1 MQQMQNATTS
11 EADQVAAALLESVPL
26 VMRTIRAQMRG
37 YRTADL
43 SVPQFR
49 ALGFLHRHPGASLT
63 DLAEH
68 IGLTV
73 PAASRLVDGL
83 VARGYVARKPSPADR
98 RTLELTVS
106 PPGVAMLEASRA
118 RARAHLAELL
128 ATLSPEDREAVQRG
142 ADILRGLFGPREP
155 HTTAAAPASADSS
168 LE

>member
-1 MQQMQNATTS
+1 MQQMQNATTGA
-11 EADQVAAALLESVPL
+11 ADQVAAALLESVPL
-26 VMRTIRAQMRG
+26 VMRAIRAQMRG

-49 ALGFLHRHPGASLT
+49 ALGFLHRNPGAPLT
-63 DLAEH
+63 GLAEH
-68 IGLTV
+68 IGLTL

-118 RARAHLAELL
+118 RARAHLAQLL
-128 ATLSPEDREAVQRG
+128 ATLPPEDREAVQR
-142 ADILRGLFGPREP
+142 AAEILRDLFGPRGP
-155 HTTAAAPASADSS
+155 QAMAAAAASADSS
-168 LE
+168 PE

>member
-1 MQQMQNATTS
+1 MQQMQNATTGA
-11 EADQVAAALLESVPL
+11 ADQVASALLESVPL
-26 VMRTIRAQMRG
+26 VMRAIRAQMRG

-49 ALGFLHRHPGASLT
+49 ALGFLHRRPGASLT

-73 PAASRLVDGL
+73 AAASRLVDGL
-83 VARGYVARKPSPADR
+83 VARGYVARRPSPADR

-118 RARAHLAELL
+118 RARAHLADLL
-128 ATLSPEDREAVQRG
+128 ATLSPEDREAVQRA
-142 ADILRGLFGPREP
+142 ADILRDLFGPREP
-155 HTTAAAPASADSS
+155 QAVAAAAASADSS